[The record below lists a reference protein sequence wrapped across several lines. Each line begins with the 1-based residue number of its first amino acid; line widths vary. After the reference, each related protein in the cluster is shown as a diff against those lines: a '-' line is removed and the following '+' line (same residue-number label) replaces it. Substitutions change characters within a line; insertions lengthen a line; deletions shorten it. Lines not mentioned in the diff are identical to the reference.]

1 MTSEYDKIIKE
12 NIEEVFLPLAEK
24 YLGISIASFRKL
36 PGKIQSTI
44 EREPDF
50 IRIVRTK
57 EDDEFILQI
66 EFQTN
71 DQKDMIYRMVEY
83 HALLLRK
90 YKYPVKQFVVYLG
103 QATPKMRTS
112 LKEEE
117 VMKGF
122 GLINLHALDHE
133 QLLHS
138 QIPEEIILAILGK
151 FDIEVEKVIENII
164 RRLKEVSRDEF
175 ALQKYVRQL
184 GILSRLR
191 NLEEIVTQKTKAM
204 PITYDITKDYLY
216 NEGIKEGEKR
226 GEKKGEKR
234 GEKKGIEE
242 GKKVMILEMLKD
254 ESISIEKIATFAQVS
269 VDYVRKLKQSLNP

>member
-24 YLGISIASFRKL
+24 YLGISIISFRKL

-57 EDDEFILQI
+57 EDDEFILQM
-66 EFQTN
+66 EFQTA

-83 HALLLRK
+83 HALLLKK

-103 QATPKMRTS
+103 QTIPKMRTS
-112 LKEEE
+112 LNEEE
-117 VMKGF
+117 VMTGF
-122 GLINLHALDHE
+122 GLINLYALDHE

-138 QIPEEIILAILGK
+138 QVPEEIILAILGK
-151 FDIEVEKVIENII
+151 YDVDVEKLIENII
-164 RRLKEVSRDEF
+164 QRLKEVSNSEI
-175 ALQKYVRQL
+175 ALQKYIRQL

-191 NLEEIVTQKTKAM
+191 NLEEVVTKKSKEM
-204 PITYDITKDYLY
+204 PITYDYTKDYLY
-216 NEGIKEGEKR
+216 NEGIKEGEK
-226 GEKKGEKR
+226 K

-242 GKKVMILEMLKD
+242 GKKAMIMEMLKD
-254 ESISIEKIATFAQVS
+254 KTMSIEKIATFAQVS
-269 VDYVRKLKQSLNP
+269 VQYVLKLKQSINS